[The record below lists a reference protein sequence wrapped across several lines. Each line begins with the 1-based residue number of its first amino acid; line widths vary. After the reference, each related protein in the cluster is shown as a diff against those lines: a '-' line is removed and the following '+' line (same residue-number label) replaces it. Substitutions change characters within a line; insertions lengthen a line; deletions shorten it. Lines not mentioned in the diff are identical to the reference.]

1 MTFQQGLIASG
12 YHFQPHTVAFCKED
26 SNDNLHTYQEQED
39 NTWCYVKLDV
49 NDMIM
54 TTKVFSL

>member
-12 YHFQPHTVAFCKED
+12 YYFQPHTGAFCKED
-26 SNDNLHTYQEQED
+26 SNDNLHTYQEQEE
-39 NTWCYVKLDV
+39 NVWLYVKLNV

-54 TTKVFSL
+54 TTKAFSL